1 MNSVD
6 LAVLVV
12 YLGGS
17 VGIGLWLGRV
27 QRNATDYFLGNR
39 ELPWGMVALSVVA
52 TETST
57 LTVISVPGLAYA
69 GDMTFLQL
77 AFGYVIGRIAVA
89 VFLLPSYFKGDT
101 PTAYSYLGQRFGHAP
116 QATAS
121 VLFLVTRVLADG
133 VRLFATAIPLA
144 LITGWSYALCILVI
158 GAITLLYTYV
168 GGIRSV
174 VWLDGIQL
182 VLYLSGALI
191 ALWLL
196 VLVVGGWND
205 FIGALPAGKL
215 RIFDMGLSEGI
226 GGLFAGGYRLPAAL
240 LGGAF
245 LSMASH
251 GTDQLLV
258 QRLLSTR
265 GLRQAQA
272 ALIASG
278 FIVVLQFAFFL
289 ILGASLYVFYRGAS
303 MPSDQVFPRYIVEGL
318 PPGLSGLLLAAIFAA
333 AMSTL
338 SSSLNSLASSTVFDL
353 LRPRRAGIAGSEG
366 AAGDEEDAGGA
377 GADSSD
383 AGDLKRGRLTTLI
396 WAAVLVGGAML
407 YRSTENPVVEIGLAI
422 ASVTYGG
429 FLGTFLLGR
438 FTARPGSRA
447 AVCAMVAGV
456 LTGAFLALFT
466 SVFWVWLVPLGCG
479 ASFATGWIAGRLTL
493 LQE

>member
-1 MNSVD
+1 MSAID
-6 LAVLVV
+6 LTVLLIYLVV
-12 YLGGS
+12 TIGL
-17 VGIGLWLGRV
+17 GLWLGGS
-27 QRNATDYFLGNR
+27 QRTATDYFLGNR
-39 ELPWGMVALSVVA
+39 ELPWTVVALSVVA

-57 LTVISVPGLAYA
+57 LTVISVPGLAYT
-69 GDMTFLQL
+69 GDLTFLQL

-89 VFLLPSYFKGDT
+89 GLLLPSYFRGESE
-101 PTAYSYLGQRFGHAP
+101 TAYAFLGQRFGRTP

-121 VLFLVTRVLADG
+121 VLFLITRVLADG

-144 LITGWSYALCILVI
+144 LITGWSFALCILVI
-158 GAITLLYTYV
+158 GVITLLYTYV

-182 VLYLSGALI
+182 ILYLTGALI
-191 ALWLL
+191 ALGIIVGKLDGWQGLL
-196 VLVVGGWND
+196 
-205 FIGALPAGKL
+205 GALPEGKL
-215 RIFDMGLSEGI
+215 RIIDIGLGD
-226 GGLFAGGYRLPAAL
+226 GLRGLFSGGYRLPAAL

-265 GLRQAQA
+265 GLKQAQA

-278 FIVVLQFAFFL
+278 FIVVLQFALFL
-289 ILGASLYVFYRGAS
+289 ILGSALFLFYQGAS
-303 MPSDQVFPRYIVEGL
+303 MPSDQVFPRFIVEDL

-353 LRPRRAGIAGSEG
+353 FRRKGRGVGENALSGV
-366 AAGDEEDAGGA
+366 EE
-377 GADSSD
+377 
-383 AGDLKRGRLTTLI
+383 LKQGRLATLF
-396 WAAVLVGGAML
+396 WAVVLVGGAML
-407 YRSTENPVVEIGLAI
+407 FRSTENPVVEIGLAI

-438 FTARPGSRA
+438 LTSRPGQTA
-447 AVCAMVAGV
+447 ATCSLLTGV
-456 LTGAFLALFT
+456 LTAGAIALFT
-466 SVFWVWLVPLGCG
+466 DLFWVWLVPIGCT
-479 ASFATGWIAGRLTL
+479 ASFIAGWL
-493 LQE
+493 LGRRFT

>member
-1 MNSVD
+1 M
-6 LAVLVV
+6 
-12 YLGGS
+12 
-17 VGIGLWLGRV
+17 GRS
-27 QRNATDYFLGNR
+27 QRSATDYFLGSR
-39 ELPWGMVALSVVA
+39 TLPWSLVAFSVVA

-57 LTVISVPGLAYA
+57 LTVISVPGLAYH

-89 VFLLPSYFKGDT
+89 FLLLPSYFRGESE
-101 PTAYSYLGQRFGHAP
+101 TAYAFLGQRFGRAP

-121 VLFLVTRVLADG
+121 VMFLVTRVLADG

-144 LITGWSYALCILVI
+144 LITGWSYAVCILII
-158 GAITLLYTYV
+158 GAVTVLYTYI

-174 VWLDGIQL
+174 VWLDSVQL
-182 VLYLSGALI
+182 ILYLSGAVI
-191 ALWLL
+191 ALWI
-196 VLVVGGWND
+196 VTVVVGGWSG
-205 FIGALPAGKL
+205 ITGILPAEKFT
-215 RIFDMGLSEGI
+215 IIDPGLDEGWR
-226 GGLFAGGYRLPAAL
+226 GLFTGGYKLPAAL

-265 GLRQAQA
+265 GLRQAQL

-278 FIVVLQFAFFL
+278 VIVVFQFLLFLMLGSALAAFYE
-289 ILGASLYVFYRGAS
+289 GA
-303 MPSDQVFPRYIVEGL
+303 PIPTDQVFPRYILEGL

-353 LRPRRAGIAGSEG
+353 FRSRNRSTAADRTGDGEQPGGGDDLR
-366 AAGDEEDAGGA
+366 
-377 GADSSD
+377 
-383 AGDLKRGRLTTLI
+383 RGRLITLV
-396 WAAVLVGGAML
+396 WAGVLVGGAML
-407 YRSTENPVVEIGLAI
+407 FRSTDNPVVELGLSI

-438 FTARPGSRA
+438 FTTRPGPRA
-447 AVCAMVAGV
+447 AVASLLAGV
-456 LTGAFLALFT
+456 VTAGALVLFT
-466 SVFWVWLVPLGCG
+466 GIFWVWLVPFGC
-479 ASFATGWIAGRLTL
+479 ATSFAAGLILSRIPGFEPTA
-493 LQE
+493 QP